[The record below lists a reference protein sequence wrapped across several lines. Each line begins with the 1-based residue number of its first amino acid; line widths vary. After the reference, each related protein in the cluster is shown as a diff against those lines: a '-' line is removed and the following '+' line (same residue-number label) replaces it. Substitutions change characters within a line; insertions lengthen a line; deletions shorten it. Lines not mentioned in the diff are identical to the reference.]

1 MNRMDKPPASAS
13 APPQLA
19 TQFIQAE
26 PKQVTGNSSQQK
38 QSELQ
43 ELPTHIRV
51 SIIANLR
58 KLSDFLSVFQQCLTE
73 LQPHID
79 SSMQLLPPPHT
90 TNTNSLSPP
99 VAAQPEPSQVS
110 NEEEEEDED
119 EDDVEDRGRS
129 GRGSE
134 NPTLFRGDKP
144 LQSNEQSW
152 SKELHA
158 RLVLNC
164 LDKFYLQGSSVY
176 VEGSHRI
183 PQRNASILA
192 LECLV
197 LMMVDGEGVV
207 EIAKEVKKYAKKA
220 ALAWKGRYLVQ
231 LGAKGI
237 FGALRRSSVFMEK
250 IPEVIEWRVKSNAAE
265 ALDIA
270 YTLAKKNY
278 LFALKSVV
286 ICLRRHRIDP
296 SKLLPGWQLDVKLMS
311 LEKEA
316 VELNEH
322 VGQEELAELIKHIRD
337 QKMAQKRKI
346 DETESSGCF
355 SNKEMKYSY
364 FPNPN
369 PWPQHQQ
376 KAVNHSNST
385 LLEGGGT
392 ASHIYGY
399 SLSPSVLHAPVA
411 GSIHEKVVGSLPG
424 PVGGVVATDGA
435 GAGKSVQGGSC
446 AGVHGLTL
454 VDSTP
459 GQIGSHTGQLHGRR
473 GDTVVYERL
482 ASHRYAYKQSSY
494 LEGSGST
501 ELPNTIIGDAYWP
514 PPYLEAS
521 IRLPNT
527 ISGDAYKP
535 PPYLEASTGLSNTIP
550 ADAYRPPPHLEAS
563 TRPPPYL
570 EASMGLPNTI
580 RGDVYKPPPYLE
592 ASTGLPNTIPTDAY
606 RAPPYLKTSMGF
618 PNTMSA
624 DAYRPP
630 PYLEASTGLPNTMS
644 AEAYRP
650 PSYLEAST
658 ELPNTKLA
666 DAYRAPPYLKAST
679 GLPNITPDDAY
690 RPPPYLEG
698 STGFPNAI
706 PNDVAGGSS
715 TSVTYQFADT
725 VPATE
730 LYRNSGSRA
739 VDAVPSAVP
748 AHSSSY
754 LYWSR

>member
-1 MNRMDKPPASAS
+1 MDKPPTSAS

-19 TQFIQAE
+19 TQFVQAE

-43 ELPTHIRV
+43 ELPTHIRE

-58 KLSDFLSVFQQCLTE
+58 KLSDSLSVFQQCLTE
-73 LQPHID
+73 LQPCID
-79 SSMQLLPPPHT
+79 SFMQLLPPPHT

-99 VAAQPEPSQVS
+99 VAAQPEPSRVS
-110 NEEEEEDED
+110 NEEEEEVED
-119 EDDVEDRGRS
+119 DDVEDRGIWFIWAK
-129 GRGSE
+129 RGFLV
-134 NPTLFRGDKP
+134 PLGDK
-144 LQSNEQSW
+144 
-152 SKELHA
+152 
-158 RLVLNC
+158 
-164 LDKFYLQGSSVY
+164 
-176 VEGSHRI
+176 
-183 PQRNASILA
+183 
-192 LECLV
+192 
-197 LMMVDGEGVV
+197 
-207 EIAKEVKKYAKKA
+207 
-220 ALAWKGRYLVQ
+220 
-231 LGAKGI
+231 
-237 FGALRRSSVFMEK
+237 SVFMEK

-270 YTLAKKNY
+270 YTLGFKQSINVRAAKKNY

-311 LEKEA
+311 LEKET

-355 SNKEMKYSY
+355 SNKEMKNSN

-459 GQIGSHTGQLHGRR
+459 G
-473 GDTVVYERL
+473 
-482 ASHRYAYKQSSY
+482 
-494 LEGSGST
+494 
-501 ELPNTIIGDAYWP
+501 
-514 PPYLEAS
+514 
-521 IRLPNT
+521 
-527 ISGDAYKP
+527 
-535 PPYLEASTGLSNTIP
+535 
-550 ADAYRPPPHLEAS
+550 
-563 TRPPPYL
+563 
-570 EASMGLPNTI
+570 
-580 RGDVYKPPPYLE
+580 
-592 ASTGLPNTIPTDAY
+592 
-606 RAPPYLKTSMGF
+606 
-618 PNTMSA
+618 
-624 DAYRPP
+624 
-630 PYLEASTGLPNTMS
+630 
-644 AEAYRP
+644 
-650 PSYLEAST
+650 
-658 ELPNTKLA
+658 
-666 DAYRAPPYLKAST
+666 
-679 GLPNITPDDAY
+679 
-690 RPPPYLEG
+690 
-698 STGFPNAI
+698 
-706 PNDVAGGSS
+706 
-715 TSVTYQFADT
+715 
-725 VPATE
+725 
-730 LYRNSGSRA
+730 
-739 VDAVPSAVP
+739 
-748 AHSSSY
+748 
-754 LYWSR
+754 